1 MLVLS
6 RHGNRL
12 AGVLGLERDHGAI
25 VVVVGMYHIAASPAA
40 LAK

>member
-1 MLVLS
+1 MLVS

-12 AGVLGLERDHGAI
+12 AGVLGLECDYRAI
-25 VVVVGMYHIAASPAA
+25 VVVGIYHIAASPAA

>member
-1 MLVLS
+1 MLVS

-12 AGVLGLERDHGAI
+12 AGVLGLERDYRAI
-25 VVVVGMYHIAASPAA
+25 VVVGIYHIAASPAA